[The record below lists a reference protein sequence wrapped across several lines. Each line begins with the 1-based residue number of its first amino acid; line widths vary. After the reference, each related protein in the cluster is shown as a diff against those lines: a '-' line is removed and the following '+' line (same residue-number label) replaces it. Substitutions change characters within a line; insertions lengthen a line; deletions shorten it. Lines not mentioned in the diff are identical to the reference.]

1 MKNAKC
7 KVQSEK
13 WKIFVM
19 LCCGAAVTKTHRAS
33 RREHSVK
40 ECHEVLQ
47 FKNMVNKSIEKG
59 AIREPYKPK
68 QPTTPQLYFRSSSRS
83 F

>member
-40 ECHEVLQ
+40 ECHEVHHKAKRVKTHEEV
-47 FKNMVNKSIEKG
+47 FGK
-59 AIREPYKPK
+59 
-68 QPTTPQLYFRSSSRS
+68 
-83 F
+83 